1 MEIEYII
8 NAFIAFISSLAGY
21 FFGSRKN
28 NAETDSIVIDNVKE
42 ILGVYNTTINDLK
55 VEIAELKEKIEKYEA
70 HIEKLQRELNAFR
83 REMTPDDR
91 KNR

>member
-1 MEIEYII
+1 MDLEYII
-8 NAFIAFISSLAGY
+8 NAVIAFVSSLTGY

-55 VEIAELKEKIEKYEA
+55 AEIMELREKIERYEK
-70 HIEKLQRELNAFR
+70 HIEKLQQELNAFR
-83 REMTPDDR
+83 REMKPNDR
-91 KNR
+91 KDR

>member
-1 MEIEYII
+1 MDLEYII

-55 VEIAELKEKIEKYEA
+55 AEIVELREKIERYEK
-70 HIEKLQRELNAFR
+70 HIEKLQQELNAFR
-83 REMTPDDR
+83 KEMKPDDR
-91 KNR
+91 KSR